1 MTTYA
6 LWTHSIPHGFL
17 TDSNIMVV
25 QDSIT
30 AEIARFYNAY
40 VVRIPKQDVVRIMI
54 HAMEKRRESVPKM
67 NRASVINASRAFIN
81 FVSEN
86 ERSNYFANNIWNAYN
101 RVNLGIKPYSQIRM
115 NTAESLGERPAL
127 RFHYSY

>member
-67 NRASVINASRAFIN
+67 NRASVINASRAFFASTLVKLAPEAISSIN
-81 FVSEN
+81 SDLF
-86 ERSNYFANNIWNAYN
+86 I
-101 RVNLGIKPYSQIRM
+101 IK
-115 NTAESLGERPAL
+115 
-127 RFHYSY
+127 